1 MAKMYPDNIEIY
13 YDATDSEK
21 EVFYALKTQL
31 PDKDFEVFYSVK
43 WQRKKNDKIEKSEAD
58 FIVTSPKYG
67 ILCLEVKGGSDI
79 EIEAG
84 KWHLID
90 NKGGRYLDE
99 SPYDQAERSM
109 YYFTETFENVNHLK
123 YPGLYAA
130 GTVFPYYNLSDEVIA
145 LISDRNRECTI
156 MFKDMSTIGEKIK
169 KMFKM
174 WSGNSFGHRLY
185 SKQSHEAM
193 IELIKKRVAISAAAG
208 ALVEVKERE
217 LVTINRVQDNYVY
230 FLSNVRQFY
239 IRGGAGTG
247 KTWIAMKFAN
257 CEKKLGNKTML
268 VCASK
273 HLANMVQ
280 NNVEQGIDVYDVET
294 LFSEIIDGFS
304 NYKAPLYHGISDRI
318 KSILPKY
325 DAIFID
331 EAQDFTEEWAYVVK
345 MLLKDEKMSRLGVF
359 YDDVQIVRDSSF
371 GDAFMIE
378 TDPFLLNENIRN
390 TSNIYNW
397 ATNSTNLG
405 KDVITNPVEGPM
417 PIKEI
422 INDKKHLTRRLENI
436 LKEYL
441 YDEALKTTS
450 LVILVQDKFA
460 FMERYAEGIAKW
472 NFTSELHTEEHMIR
486 VSTPEEFKGLES
498 DMVIYIHDENIS
510 DNLNYIA
517 YTRAKY
523 YLIELIEK

>member
-1 MAKMYPDNIEIY
+1 MARMYPNNIEIY
-13 YDATDSEK
+13 YEATDSEK
-21 EVFYALKTQL
+21 EVYYALKTQL

-43 WQRKKNDKIEKSEAD
+43 WQRKKNGKIEKSEAD

-67 ILCLEVKGGSDI
+67 ILCLEVKGGTDI
-79 EIEAG
+79 EIENG

-109 YYFTETFENVNHLK
+109 YYFTETFENVNHLR

-130 GTVFPYYNLSDEVIA
+130 GAVFPYYNLNDETIS

-156 MFKDMSTIGEKIK
+156 MFKDMSTIGEKVK
-169 KMFKM
+169 RMFKM
-174 WSGNSFGHRLY
+174 WSGSSFGHRIY
-185 SKQSHEAM
+185 SNQSHDAM
-193 IELIKKRVAISAAAG
+193 IELIKKKVAISAAAG

-217 LVTINRVQDNYVY
+217 LITINRVQDNYLY

-257 CEKKLGNKTML
+257 YEKSLASKTMFL
-268 VCASK
+268 CASK
-273 HLANMVQ
+273 PLANMVRDIVDQ
-280 NNVEQGIDVYDVET
+280 SVDVYDVES
-294 LFSEIIDGFS
+294 LFEEIIDEFPQ
-304 NYKAPLYHGISDRI
+304 YEYPLYIGISDGI
-318 KSILPKY
+318 KSELPKY

-331 EAQDFTEEWAYVVK
+331 EAQDFTEEWAYIVK
-345 MLLKDEKMSRLGVF
+345 MLLRDEKKSRLGVF
-359 YDDVQIVRDSSF
+359 YDDVQIVRESSF

-378 TDPFLLNENIRN
+378 AEPFLLNENIRN

-397 ATNSTNLG
+397 AANSTNLG

-417 PIKEI
+417 PIKET
-422 INDKKHLTRRLENI
+422 INDKKHLTQRLENI

-441 YDEALKTTS
+441 YDEALKTSS
-450 LVILVQDKFA
+450 LVILVQDKEMFLD
-460 FMERYAEGIAKW
+460 RYVDGIAKW
-472 NFTSELHTEEHMIR
+472 NFTHELKNEMDLIR
-486 VSTPEEFKGLES
+486 VSTPEEYKGLES
-498 DMVIYIHDENIS
+498 DMVIYIHDENMS